1 VTHNQ
6 KEAAIEAIRELGTL
20 KAGAKVAGIDV
31 KTLRAE
37 RKRSKIFDNRIN
49 DALNEGRERMGDESI
64 QFIKDVRD
72 GVYEKTDRNR
82 LTAAI
87 ALANWIV
94 TGFRGTTQVQGKI
107 DHELRVLTA
116 VPRPKYVEDRKPK
129 LIEDVIEGEIIK
141 EE

>member
-1 VTHNQ
+1 MTNTQ
-6 KEAAIEAIRELGTL
+6 KEAAIEAIQEHGTL
-20 KAGAKVAGIDV
+20 KSGAAAAGIDV

-107 DHELRVLTA
+107 DHDVRVLTA
-116 VPRPKYVEDRKPK
+116 VPRPKYIEEKKPK

>member
-1 VTHNQ
+1 MTHNQ

-107 DHELRVLTA
+107 DHDVRVLTA
-116 VPRPKYVEDRKPK
+116 VPRPKYIEEKKPK

>member
-107 DHELRVLTA
+107 DHDVRVLTA
-116 VPRPKYVEDRKPK
+116 VPRPKYIEEKKPK

>member
-1 VTHNQ
+1 MTHNQ

-20 KAGAKVAGIDV
+20 KSGAAAAGIDV

-107 DHELRVLTA
+107 DHDVRVLTA
-116 VPRPKYVEDRKPK
+116 VPRPKYIEEKKPK

>member
-1 VTHNQ
+1 MTHNQ

-107 DHELRVLTA
+107 DHDVRVLTA